1 MTEMMQR
8 RRATKEELEQ
18 GAEEIRQA
26 AARMRTE
33 AAALSEEPIGDWKVD
48 EVRESLDNGPQ
59 QQVDKSIEEPQS
71 SYPKVSTRCSNDTA
85 ANIPS

>member
-26 AARMRTE
+26 DARMRTE
-33 AAALSEEPIGDWKVD
+33 AAALGEEPIGDRKVD
-48 EVRESLDNGPQ
+48 EVREVLKMDPNN
-59 QQVDKSIEEPQS
+59 K
-71 SYPKVSTRCSNDTA
+71 
-85 ANIPS
+85 

>member
-26 AARMRTE
+26 DARMRTE
-33 AAALSEEPIGDWKVD
+33 AAALGEEPIGDRKVD

-59 QQVDKSIEEPQS
+59 QQVEKG
-71 SYPKVSTRCSNDTA
+71 
-85 ANIPS
+85 

>member
-1 MTEMMQR
+1 MTGMMQR

-26 AARMRTE
+26 DARMRTE
-33 AAALSEEPIGDWKVD
+33 AAALGEEPIGDRKVD

-59 QQVDKSIEEPQS
+59 QQVE
-71 SYPKVSTRCSNDTA
+71 KV
-85 ANIPS
+85 

>member
-26 AARMRTE
+26 DARMRTE
-33 AAALSEEPIGDWKVD
+33 AAALGEELIGDRKVD

-59 QQVDKSIEEPQS
+59 QQVE
-71 SYPKVSTRCSNDTA
+71 KV
-85 ANIPS
+85 

>member
-26 AARMRTE
+26 DARMRTE
-33 AAALSEEPIGDWKVD
+33 AAALGEELIGDRKVD
-48 EVRESLDNGPQ
+48 EVRESLENGPQ
-59 QQVDKSIEEPQS
+59 QQVEKSTEEPQR
-71 SYPKVSTRCSNDTA
+71 KA
-85 ANIPS
+85 LK